1 MPSAKRYSLVAHVR
15 LHNNPTPE
23 TSNMIAVNQSA
34 VIARA
39 ISVGAVCN
47 SGAWPVSLELTGI
60 VNEIAAIFLSHAGE
74 YSIVAEC

>member
-1 MPSAKRYSLVAHVR
+1 
-15 LHNNPTPE
+15 
-23 TSNMIAVNQSA
+23 MIAVNQSA